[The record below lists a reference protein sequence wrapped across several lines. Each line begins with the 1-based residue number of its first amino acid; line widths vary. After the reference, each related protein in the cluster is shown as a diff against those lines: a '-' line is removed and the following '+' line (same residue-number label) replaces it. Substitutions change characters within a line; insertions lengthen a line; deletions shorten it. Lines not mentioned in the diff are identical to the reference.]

1 MKIKRVVPFFIFLV
15 GTAAIC
21 LPLFFAWNGPHSEII
36 SFKMRELA
44 RCASLLQNLSQTY
57 SQGSGKNS
65 NRSGGHLHSANIWAH
80 FSVWQRRWADTYAA
94 SPAFERDRSRSGLGI
109 ARTCDDLRRF

>member
-80 FSVWQRRWADTYAA
+80 FSVWQRRWANAQLL
-94 SPAFERDRSRSGLGI
+94 PRLNRDRSRSGLVI